1 MISVISRSHAR
12 DPEKTAYEDALADL
26 FAERAGA
33 SVLIVPH
40 LYHLAED
47 DAVWAELAGAGGLLL
62 VLAWLYP
69 RPAEWLLRR
78 HALGQAGL
86 QTFDMGAYDR
96 PEACFEAATKDLE
109 PAAGKGMIRDLGS
122 PPASRWHPVI
132 DYSRCTGCG
141 QCMQF
146 CLFGVYELDGAE
158 TVRATHPD
166 NCKPGCPA
174 CARICP
180 VGAIMFPLCDRDEA
194 IAGAPG
200 KFASPHAAAKK
211 MFEKRTRRPHPQPQ
225 AADDLDA
232 LIDDLDRLTEGT
244 P

>member
-1 MISVISRSHAR
+1 MTSIISRSHPR

-47 DAVWAELAGAGGLLL
+47 DVVWTELAGTGEPLL

-78 HALGQAGL
+78 HGLGQAGL

-96 PEACFEAATKDLE
+96 PEACFEATTKDLE
-109 PAAGKGMIRDLGS
+109 PAPGKGTMRELGS
-122 PPASRWHPVI
+122 PAASRWHPVI
-132 DYSRCTGCG
+132 DYSRCAGCG

-146 CLFGVYELDGAE
+146 CLFDVYELDKEG
-158 TVRATHPD
+158 TVTTVNPD

-180 VGAIMFPLCDRDEA
+180 EGAIMFPLCDKDEA
-194 IAGAPG
+194 IAGAPQ

-211 MFEKRTRRPHPQPQ
+211 MFEKRTRRPHQQPEV
-225 AADDLDA
+225 ADDLDA